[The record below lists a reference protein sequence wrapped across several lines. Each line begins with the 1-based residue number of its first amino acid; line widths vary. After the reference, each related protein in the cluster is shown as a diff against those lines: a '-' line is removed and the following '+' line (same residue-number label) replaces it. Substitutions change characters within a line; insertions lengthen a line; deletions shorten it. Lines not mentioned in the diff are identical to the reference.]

1 MTLALISDP
10 IISAV
15 QRKDFQQNGR
25 IPVIRCDGR
34 VNGKLGAD
42 IQIGPTPASALRCRM
57 ITKEPISDIQAS
69 RSETKLF
76 AGAATR
82 STHCGRSGRPQRRS
96 AAASIRSLVHRAAF
110 FVLSVCDAG
119 RNGPLP

>member
-69 RSETKLF
+69 RSEAKLF

-82 STHCGRSGRPQRRS
+82 SGRPHRIYRSYLAPRSRRNK
-96 AAASIRSLVHRAAF
+96 AMNF
-110 FVLSVCDAG
+110 
-119 RNGPLP
+119 N